1 MGKKSDP
8 GKREFAYA
16 LFMNGTL
23 QKDICERV
31 GISAPTLGNWMKSE
45 GWEEKRAATNITRT
59 ELVNKTLKAISD
71 LLDRASDA
79 TDDDTANNLSDKLS
93 KLASTLQKL
102 DKSSSVVDDIEVFI
116 NFGRWLNDRAKM
128 DRELTNDVVKII
140 NRYQDLYVTDR
151 IARK

>member
-1 MGKKSDP
+1 MGKKTDP
-8 GKREFAYA
+8 GKRVFAHA

-23 QKDICERV
+23 QKDICEQV
-31 GISAPTLGNWMKSE
+31 GISAPTLNNWMKQE

-71 LLDRASDA
+71 LLDRALKETNEDKL
-79 TDDDTANNLSDKLS
+79 NGLSDKMS

-102 DKSSSVVDDIEVFI
+102 DKSSSVVDAIEVFI
-116 NFGRWLNDRAKM
+116 NFGRWLK
-128 DRELTNDVVKII
+128 DREKIDKELTSDMVKAI
-140 NRYQDLYVTDR
+140 NRYQDLYINDR